1 METNGSN
8 RAPGVR
14 DVARVAG
21 VSRQTVSR
29 VMNEHPSI
37 RDETRMRVLAAMEEL
52 RFRPNRAARM
62 LSTARST
69 TIGILASSAST
80 LFGPASSIDAVENAA
95 RAAGYFVTI
104 AHVADTSAEEVDA
117 ALDHLA
123 AQAVDGIVVVAP
135 ERPVVDALRSAAV
148 GVPFVTLHGSQDPGG
163 DGVFVDQV
171 AGARLAV
178 RHLLDLGHRRIAH
191 LAGPPEWAEAAAR
204 QRGFTAEL
212 AAAGLEGIVTEP
224 GDWTSASGARIGAAL
239 LAGAAGRDVTA
250 VFSSNDQMALGLL
263 HALRSAGRRV
273 PEDVSV
279 VGFDDIPEAAYFA
292 PPLTTVRQDF
302 AELGR
307 RCVARLLA
315 EIDGAVTTSTPT
327 PTPSPTPIAP
337 TLIARSSTTAP
348 T

>member
-1 METNGSN
+1 METNGSS

-52 RFRPNRAARM
+52 HFRPNRAARM

-95 RAAGYFVTI
+95 RASGYFVTI
-104 AHVADTSAEEVDA
+104 AHVADTSAEEVAA

-135 ERPVVDALRSAAV
+135 ERPVVDALRSASV
-148 GVPFVTLHGSQDPGG
+148 GVPFVTLHGSQEPGG
-163 DGVFVDQV
+163 DGVFVDQI

-212 AAAGLEGIVTEP
+212 AAVGLDGIVTAP

-239 LAGAAGRDVTA
+239 LAGEGGRDVTA

-263 HALRSAGRRV
+263 HALRTVGRRV

-315 EIDGAVTTSTPT
+315 EIDAPAAA
-327 PTPSPTPIAP
+327 PAPAAAAPAPIAP
-337 TLIARSSTTAP
+337 TLVLRASTSPRA
-348 T
+348 

>member
-1 METNGSN
+1 MFTVESNGQS

-62 LSTARST
+62 LTTARSM
-69 TIGILASSAST
+69 TIGVLASSAST
-80 LFGPASSIDAVENAA
+80 LFGPASSIDAVEKAA
-95 RAAGYFVTI
+95 RDAGYFVTV
-104 AHVADTSAEEVDA
+104 AHVADTTAEEVDA
-117 ALDHLA
+117 ALEHLA

-135 ERPVVDALRSAAV
+135 ERPVVDALRSAAP
-148 GVPFVTLHGSQDPGG
+148 GVPFVTLHGSQEPGE
-163 DGVFVDQV
+163 DGVVVDQF

-191 LAGPPEWAEAAAR
+191 LAGPAEWEEAAAR

-212 AAAGLEGIVTEP
+212 AVDGLEGIVTEP

-239 LAGAAGRDVTA
+239 FDGSGGDGVTA

-263 HALRSAGRRV
+263 HVLRESGRRV

-279 VGFDDIPEAAYFA
+279 IGFDDIPEAAYFA

-302 AELGR
+302 RELGR
-307 RCVARLLA
+307 RCVARLLG
-315 EIDGAVTTSTPT
+315 EIAASAAP
-327 PTPSPTPIAP
+327 PLAAPIAP
-337 TLIARSSTTAP
+337 TLVLRASTGSP
-348 T
+348 R

>member
-148 GVPFVTLHGSQDPGG
+148 GVPFVTLHGSQEPGG

-212 AAAGLEGIVTEP
+212 AAARLEGIVTEP

-239 LAGAAGRDVTA
+239 LAGEAGRDVTA

-315 EIDGAVTTSTPT
+315 EIDGAASTPA
-327 PTPSPTPIAP
+327 PAPAPSPTPIAP
-337 TLIARSSTTAP
+337 TLIPRSSTTAP

>member
-1 METNGSN
+1 M
-8 RAPGVR
+8 
-14 DVARVAG
+14 ARVAG

-62 LSTARST
+62 LTTARSN

-104 AHVADTSAEEVDA
+104 AHVADTSTEEVEA

-135 ERPVVDALRSAAV
+135 QRPVVDALGSAAI
-148 GVPFVTLHGSQDPGG
+148 GVPFVTLHGSQEPGG

-191 LAGPPEWAEAAAR
+191 LAGPAEWEEAAAR
-204 QRGFTAEL
+204 RRGFTAEL
-212 AAAGLEGIVTEP
+212 ADAELDGYVTEP
-224 GDWTSASGARIGAAL
+224 GDWTSVSGARIGAAL
-239 LAGAAGRDVTA
+239 LADGSAGRDVTA

-263 HALRSAGRRV
+263 HALRATGRRV

-279 VGFDDIPEAAYFA
+279 IGFDDIPEAAYFA

-302 AELGR
+302 GELGR

-315 EIDGAVTTSTPT
+315 QIGAGAASGAGAATAPPV
-327 PTPSPTPIAP
+327 AP
-337 TLIARSSTTAP
+337 TLVLRASTSPAP
-348 T
+348 